1 MAGQILL
8 GILGAL
14 LLMLAALLAVT
25 AQIRAVYDQ
34 GEASLWVQYGP
45 LKLQIYPPKPPKT
58 EESEAPKKGKKPRTP
73 KKEKNAEYTPEKGKL
88 SISAEQ
94 ILYALETL
102 PPILGRAL
110 DRTRRSIRVRPLK
123 IHLLIAGGD
132 PAGTA
137 LLYGRAQ
144 AALAAGM
151 PFLRQA
157 VHIREEDIRLFLDF
171 QRTQPDCTADIGVS
185 MRCWTAAGIFLRAG
199 GSLVKWILGFR
210 KLAPP
215 SRKKPAEEKQ
225 QNAGAA

>member
-14 LLMLAALLAVT
+14 LLMLAVLLAMT

-34 GEASLWVQYGP
+34 GEASLWVRYGP

-58 EESEAPKKGKKPRTP
+58 EDSEASPKKKKPRKP
-73 KKEKNAEYTPEKGKL
+73 KKEKNAEDTPEKGKL

-110 DRTRRSIRVRPLK
+110 GRTRRSIRVRPLK
-123 IHLLIAGGD
+123 LHLLIAGGD

-151 PFLRQA
+151 PVLRRA
-157 VHIREEDIRLFLDF
+157 VRIGEEDIRLFLDF
-171 QRTQPDCTADIGVS
+171 QRTRPDCIADVGVS
-185 MRCWTAAGIFLRAG
+185 IRCWDAARIAVCAG
-199 GSLVKWILGFR
+199 GSLVKWFLKFR

-215 SRKKPAEEKQ
+215 PEKQAAEEKQ
-225 QNAGAA
+225 GSGAA

>member
-1 MAGQILL
+1 MYHTLCF
-8 GILGAL
+8 
-14 LLMLAALLAVT
+14 
-25 AQIRAVYDQ
+25 
-34 GEASLWVQYGP
+34 YG
-45 LKLQIYPPKPPKT
+45 LYI
-58 EESEAPKKGKKPRTP
+58 PRKP

-171 QRTQPDCTADIGVS
+171 QRTQPDCIADIGVS